1 MNDSPW
7 ANFSYAELRC
17 RCGQCASTGR
27 EMNPDFMGLVQQL
40 RELFGQSMPLS
51 SAYRCAHHP
60 DEVHKTTPGEHCDG
74 MAVDVSCRGPE
85 ALRLLNL
92 ALSLGFTRIGVS
104 QKGSKRFLHL
114 GLAPAGGRLASPMI
128 WSY

>member
-7 ANFSYAELRC
+7 ANFIYAELRC
-17 RCGQCASTGR
+17 RCGRCDSTGR
-27 EMNPDFMGLVQQL
+27 EMNPEFMGLVQQL
-40 RELFGQSMPLS
+40 RELFGQPMLLS

-60 DEVHKTTPGEHCDG
+60 DEAHKATPGEHCDG
-74 MAVDVSCRGPE
+74 TAVDVSCRGPE

-92 ALSLGFTRIGVS
+92 ALSLGFTRIGIN
-104 QKGSKRFLHL
+104 QKGSARFLHL
-114 GLAPAGGRLASPMI
+114 GLAPSGGRLASPMI